1 MAILIGDQ
9 DNVFSVKGVINQESS
24 KDLKVYI
31 ETQFRRFS
39 SVIMNIDLV
48 NKIDKNGIELLRSIH
63 QNSLQEGNIFII
75 TGMGCKEIYD
85 DFLMLA

>member
-1 MAILIGDQ
+1 MAILIGDC
-9 DNVFSVKGVINQESS
+9 DNVFSVKGVIDQESS

-39 SVIMNIDLV
+39 RVIMNIDLV
-48 NKIDKNGIELLRSIH
+48 NKIDKNGIEFLRSIH
-63 QNSLQEGNIFII
+63 QNSLQEGNVFTI

-85 DFLMLA
+85 DFLAV